1 MSRYHAYL
9 KRAVSLLEQY
19 DGNEPFSIYYKNE
32 IAKDKKVGST
42 DRKLVRHYCYTFF
55 RIGFACAEASIEERL
70 LIAVYLIQ
78 GDTDPLIK
86 VVRPEWVGEGTT
98 TFEQR
103 LALACPA
110 FSWQA
115 VFPLP
120 VPFSMALTL
129 EEWAKSL
136 LSQPAFFIR
145 TRPGK
150 QQSVIN
156 KLEAASLSFK
166 IISSS
171 SLALQA
177 ATKLDTVL
185 ELNQDYVVQDL
196 SSQRVGDFLK
206 ALLPNSIRSV
216 WDCCAASGGKSLLL
230 MDQYPSLELTVS
242 DVRPSILQQLKTRFK
257 QAGIANYQSLLLD
270 LTQQPFPTNKTFFDL
285 IIADV
290 PCSGSGTWA
299 RTPEQITKIT
309 ATQLLAYT
317 KRQQSILS
325 RLPAVLKSGG
335 YLLYC
340 TCSVFAS
347 ENEEQVAWL
356 QREFGFS
363 LCKQALLEGMDESAD
378 TLFVALLQK
387 TSN

>member
-171 SLALQA
+171 SLALPA

>member
-55 RIGFACAEASIEERL
+55 RIGFACAEVSIEERL

-86 VVRPEWVGEGTT
+86 VVCPEWVGEGTT

-150 QQSVIN
+150 LQSVIN

-171 SLALQA
+171 SLALPA

-285 IIADV
+285 IFADV

-325 RLPAVLKSGG
+325 RLPAALKSGG

-363 LCKQALLEGMDESAD
+363 LCKQALLKGMDESAD
-378 TLFVALLQK
+378 TLFVALLQN

>member
-1 MSRYHAYL
+1 LSRYHAYL

-171 SLALQA
+171 SLALPA

>member
-32 IAKDKKVGST
+32 IAKDKKVGSS

-171 SLALQA
+171 SLALPA

-363 LCKQALLEGMDESAD
+363 LCKQALLKGMDESAD
-378 TLFVALLQK
+378 TLFVALLQN

>member
-1 MSRYHAYL
+1 LSRYHAYL